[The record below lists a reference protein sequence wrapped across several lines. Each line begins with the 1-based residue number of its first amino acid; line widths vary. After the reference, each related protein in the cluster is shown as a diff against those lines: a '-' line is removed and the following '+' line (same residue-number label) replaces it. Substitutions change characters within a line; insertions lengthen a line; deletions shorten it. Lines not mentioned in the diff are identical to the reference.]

1 VIDARNLVLADLAAV
16 PERLAAA
23 AEAADLLE
31 REIPIDGWPARLIVA
46 HLALVER
53 VVWQRRLDDLAAAG
67 SGREPRWSHTE
78 PGVGDGPGDATLA
91 ELLNAF
97 AIARA
102 ETVARV
108 RTLDEDGLT
117 RHGVHDRFGR
127 LDVVGLLREALRHD
141 EEHVEELLARAG

>member
-1 VIDARNLVLADLAAV
+1 VIDARNQVLAELEAV

-53 VVWQRRLDDLAAAG
+53 VVWHRRLDDLAAAG
-67 SGREPRWSHTE
+67 SGRGPRWSHTE

-91 ELLNAF
+91 ELLDTF
-97 AIARA
+97 ATARA
-102 ETVARV
+102 ATVARV
-108 RTLDEDGLT
+108 RALDEDGLA